1 LVTLPSRKLNVHSV
15 SYMAPADQLAYLP
28 HDCDAQKLC
37 ASIAEIFQVKETE
50 VALLELRGKLLHF
63 LYPEELK
70 TAGAI
75 PVSSS
80 AVAARTAQA
89 KKAEIFNS
97 FTQVSHFS
105 IFEAVKLGDRGLD
118 AQVIQKLVSAPV
130 LNTEGLVLGVIQISR
145 KGPRPAIAGPD
156 FTPSDLQTLE
166 SVAQFVAKFMARG
179 RAKAQ
184 AASQAF

>member
-1 LVTLPSRKLNVHSV
+1 MTD
-15 SYMAPADQLAYLP
+15 ADQLASLP
-28 HDCDAQKLC
+28 HDCDAQRLC
-37 ASIAEIFQVKETE
+37 VRIAEIFQVKETE

-118 AQVIQKLVSAPV
+118 AQVIQKLMSAPI
-130 LNTEGLVLGVIQISR
+130 LNSEGVVLGVIQISR

-156 FTPSDLQTLE
+156 FTPADLQKLE
-166 SVAQFVAKFMARG
+166 SVAQFVAKFMARSK
-179 RAKAQ
+179 ASAQ
-184 AASQAF
+184 AAAQLF